1 MTTPESPKK
10 AFDPSEGPGLLPSSS
25 VARRIP
31 LCHPLD
37 PPPATRLRK
46 VYRPYKFSN
55 RLVSVVDVEFD
66 KRREARV
73 KGVGLQNYK
82 LPNENSDSEK
92 PVLADV
98 GNGSFEVG
106 EWFTLKDKDE
116 VLDESMMP
124 FLGDMMV
131 NLPDLLPKEMRGDY

>member
-1 MTTPESPKK
+1 M
-10 AFDPSEGPGLLPSSS
+10 
-25 VARRIP
+25 
-31 LCHPLD
+31 
-37 PPPATRLRK
+37 
-46 VYRPYKFSN
+46 
-55 RLVSVVDVEFD
+55 SVVDVEFD
-66 KRREARV
+66 KRREARA

-131 NLPDLLPKEMRGDY
+131 NLPDLLPNEMRGDY